1 MRRGFTLIELLVVI
15 AIIGILAALLLP
27 VLSKV
32 QVKADATNCM
42 NNLRQMQYAWHF
54 YASENNDFIAGN
66 DTQSEIGA
74 NWPSPWKSK
83 LGDRMARRT
92 RGGQHRQYKHRVAAG
107 CAMGVARIL

>member
-1 MRRGFTLIELLVVI
+1 MALSVPLAQFTSRVGGGSFFVMRRGFTLIELLVVI

-27 VLSKV
+27 VLSNVK
-32 QVKADATNCM
+32 VKADATSCM

-74 NWPSPWKSK
+74 NGLPHGNLSW
-83 LGDRMARRT
+83 
-92 RGGQHRQYKHRVAAG
+92 
-107 CAMGVARIL
+107 